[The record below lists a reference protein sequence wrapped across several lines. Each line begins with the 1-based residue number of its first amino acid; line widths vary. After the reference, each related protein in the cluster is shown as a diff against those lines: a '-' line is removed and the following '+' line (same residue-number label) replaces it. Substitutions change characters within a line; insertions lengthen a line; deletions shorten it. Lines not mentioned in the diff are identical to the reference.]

1 MIQNHNL
8 ALSFYSGAGIGILFG
23 IIMGLSVSPTVAIVL
38 GALTAIL
45 AAILGL
51 NDLSFSN
58 AKAVRIGSFGF
69 ACVLGIL
76 AGLYIRTHDTLSPS
90 SEVLMAEYQ
99 RLGFSDEQAREFI
112 AIKAGLVTQ
121 VRVINATPTV
131 DENIDD
137 SNTPQPTPV
146 NTMIVAPTVNPSS
159 SVLFSGSSDNAD
171 CKMLKKIELGS
182 LEIPALEYYY
192 FELVKGRFK
201 PLYAEVNK
209 SIEERDQKKVLLLG
223 HQMLC
228 ETPYTEGIKA
238 DCNVLNAI
246 HAPEGISA
254 SLANTALQ
262 SDFWQT
268 LQEETR
274 LSGIHVTQEDQA
286 VLIIK
291 DVLCSSVKN

>member
-23 IIMGLSVSPTVAIVL
+23 VIMGLSVSPTVAIVL

-112 AIKAGLVTQ
+112 AIKAGLVAQ

-131 DENIDD
+131 DENSDD

-146 NTMIVAPTVNPSS
+146 NTMIVAQAVNSAS
-159 SVLFSGSSDNAD
+159 SVLFGSDNNNAD
-171 CKMLKKIELGS
+171 CEALPENTALGS
-182 LEIPALEYYY
+182 LDIPALKYY
-192 FELVKGRFK
+192 FELVEGRFK
-201 PLYAEVNK
+201 PLYVKVNK
-209 SIEERDQKKVLLLG
+209 SIEGVEQKKVLLLG

-238 DCNVLNAI
+238 DCSVLNAI

-254 SLANTALQ
+254 RLANTALQ

-268 LQEETR
+268 LLDEIS
-274 LSGIHVTQEDQA
+274 LSGIHDTLKDQA

-291 DVLCSSVKN
+291 DSLCSPV

>member
-76 AGLYIRTHDTLSPS
+76 AGMYIRTHGTLSPN

-112 AIKAGLVTQ
+112 AIKADLVTQ
-121 VRVINATPTV
+121 VRVINANPTAV
-131 DENIDD
+131 GNSDD
-137 SNTPQPTPV
+137 SNNPQPTPV
-146 NTMIVAPTVNPSS
+146 NTMIVAQAVNPSS

-171 CKMLKKIELGS
+171 CKMLKNIELGS
-182 LEIPALEYYY
+182 LSIPDLEYYY
-192 FELVKGRFK
+192 FNVVKGRFK
-201 PLYAEVNK
+201 PLYVKVNK
-209 SIEERDQKKVLLLG
+209 SIEEREQKKVLLLG

-228 ETPYTEGIKA
+228 ETPYTGGIKA
-238 DCNVLNAI
+238 DCSVLNAI

-254 SLANTALQ
+254 RLANTALQ

-268 LQEETR
+268 LLDEIS
-274 LSGIHVTQEDQA
+274 LSGIHDTLKDQA

-291 DVLCSSVKN
+291 DSLCSPV